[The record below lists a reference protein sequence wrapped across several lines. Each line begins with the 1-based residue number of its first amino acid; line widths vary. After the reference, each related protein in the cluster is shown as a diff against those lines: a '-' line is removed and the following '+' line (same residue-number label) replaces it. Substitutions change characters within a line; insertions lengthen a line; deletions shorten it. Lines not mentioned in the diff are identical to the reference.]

1 MLHTSWCKSSSVQRM
16 WEHWLAAG
24 NIHSHSS
31 KLMYFEGKRLYP
43 WYLFTRLIRLTAQRK
58 GARESHLQRV
68 EENCCIC
75 MRVRKQ
81 PHVHVPLEG
90 FEGRI
95 SQAASKPLDSLNR
108 LYSNICRSL
117 SKSSQISIF
126 FVFCFF
132 FPLLETLNSARS
144 NRAQNLFYLL
154 SLETVWWR
162 IFESHNYKKGGRV
175 IKLKVYLIKSTAL
188 VSHNPPQLLRNIT
201 AGQGPII
208 FIRKINC

>member
-43 WYLFTRLIRLTAQRK
+43 WYLITRLIRLTAQRGQGVPPPTGGRK
-58 GARESHLQRV
+58 L
-68 EENCCIC
+68 CCIC

-108 LYSNICRSL
+108 LYSSICRSL

-132 FPLLETLNSARS
+132 SSPWNLKFCPKQQSAEFVLFAQFGNSLMKDFWIS
-144 NRAQNLFYLL
+144 
-154 SLETVWWR
+154 
-162 IFESHNYKKGGRV
+162 
-175 IKLKVYLIKSTAL
+175 
-188 VSHNPPQLLRNIT
+188 
-201 AGQGPII
+201 
-208 FIRKINC
+208 